1 MSWVKL
7 KPGETFESLMKRF
20 KKAVERSGVLADA
33 RKNEFYE
40 KPSVKRKKKHAAAKK
55 RELKKQRKLGR
66 SKRNVSNKNFKWN
79 GSRTEKIPMPPPKN
93 ISNKTREFKKEFNKK
108 HKSKPT
114 TNPNRKRKQ

>member
-40 KPSVKRKKKHAAAKK
+40 KPSVKRKKKHIAAKK
-55 RELKKQRKLGR
+55 RDLKKQRKSGR
-66 SKRNVSNKNFKWN
+66 SKLNASNKNFRWN
-79 GSRTEKIPMPPPKN
+79 SDRTKKIPMSPPKN
-93 ISNKTREFKKEFNKK
+93 ISNKTKEFKKEFNKK
-108 HKSKPT
+108 YSKSRSA
-114 TNPNRKRKQ
+114 TNPNYKRK